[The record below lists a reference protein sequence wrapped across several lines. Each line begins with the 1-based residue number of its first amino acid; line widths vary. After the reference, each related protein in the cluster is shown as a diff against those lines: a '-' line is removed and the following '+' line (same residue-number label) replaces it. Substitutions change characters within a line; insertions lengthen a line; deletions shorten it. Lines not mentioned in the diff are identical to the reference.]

1 MLNKQLPAQKNRQQ
15 GTILVLAGL
24 ALFMLVGFTS
34 LALDSSLL
42 FVARN
47 ELQNAA
53 DAGALAG
60 TRVLYNNNGTQVNA
74 GANQVAFDGAA
85 GTQLHAVARTT
96 HDDIVVD
103 LHVAAIR
110 LDVNIVIELCS
121 LCAVD
126 LFIPA
131 VVVKKTAF

>member
-60 TRVLYNNNGTQVNA
+60 AAAVYRHLCCP
-74 GANQVAFDGAA
+74 AA
-85 GTQLHAVARTT
+85 GGRISFPQ
-96 HDDIVVD
+96 VD
-103 LHVAAIR
+103 HRRQRRNLV
-110 LDVNIVIELCS
+110 
-121 LCAVD
+121 
-126 LFIPA
+126 
-131 VVVKKTAF
+131 

>member
-1 MLNKQLPAQKNRQQ
+1 MSFSRWQAQKKGQQ

-60 TRVLYNNNGTQVNA
+60 TRVLYNNNGTQ
-74 GANQVAFDGAA
+74 
-85 GTQLHAVARTT
+85 
-96 HDDIVVD
+96 
-103 LHVAAIR
+103 
-110 LDVNIVIELCS
+110 E
-121 LCAVD
+121 
-126 LFIPA
+126 
-131 VVVKKTAF
+131 